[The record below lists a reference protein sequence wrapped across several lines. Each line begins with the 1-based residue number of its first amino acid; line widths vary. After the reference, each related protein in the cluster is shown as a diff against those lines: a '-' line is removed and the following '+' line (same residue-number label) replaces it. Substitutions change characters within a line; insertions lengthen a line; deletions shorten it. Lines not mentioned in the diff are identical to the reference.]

1 MRLDTYHHLLSE
13 LGRRH
18 KAITASPENGRFL
31 RIFISADPVQKQI
44 DLINF
49 QGATRSELKA
59 PAGQAYLV
67 AENYQVDYGDNQGD
81 YLSRE
86 FRGAYL
92 VLQRADRN
100 NYAQRDAAVAKC
112 ETVAE
117 QLLAALVEQ
126 LREEHDALIS
136 VRDAWLEHLGPLA
149 DTSVG
154 VRMNFTWSESAG
166 EDLVYDETHFTA

>member
-18 KAITASPENGRFL
+18 KAIAATPENGRFS

-44 DLINF
+44 DLIGF
-49 QGATRSELKA
+49 QNGTRSGLKA
-59 PAGQAYLV
+59 PQGQPYLV
-67 AENYQVDYGDNQGD
+67 AENYQLDYGDNAGD

-92 VLQRADRN
+92 VLQRADAQ
-100 NYAQRDAAVAKC
+100 NYPARDAAVANC
-112 ETVAE
+112 ERIAE

-126 LREEHDALIS
+126 LREEHAADIS
-136 VRDAWLEHLGPLA
+136 VRDAWLEHIGPLA

-154 VRMNFTWSESAG
+154 ARMNFTWSESATK
-166 EDLVYDETHFTA
+166 DLVYDEAHFTA

>member
-1 MRLDTYHHLLSE
+1 MRLDTYHRLLSE
-13 LGRRH
+13 LARRH
-18 KAITASPENGRFL
+18 KVIAATPENGRFS

-44 DLINF
+44 DLMNF
-49 QGATRSELKA
+49 QNGTRSGLKA

-67 AENYQVDYGDNQGD
+67 AENYQVEYSDNDGD

-86 FRGAYL
+86 LRGAYL
-92 VLQRADRN
+92 VLQRADVQ
-100 NYAQRDAAVAKC
+100 NYPARDAAVAKC
-112 ETVAE
+112 ETIAE

-126 LREEHDALIS
+126 LREEHQARIS

-154 VRMNFTWSESAG
+154 VRLNFTWSEPAT